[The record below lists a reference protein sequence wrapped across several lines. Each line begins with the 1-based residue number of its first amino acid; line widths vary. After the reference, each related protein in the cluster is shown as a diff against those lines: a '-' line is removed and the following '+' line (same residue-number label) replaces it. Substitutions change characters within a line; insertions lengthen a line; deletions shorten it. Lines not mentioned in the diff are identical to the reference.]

1 MTSLIYEQHNYKK
14 SAYRKKNLLAHRGA
28 NLFSLCTEYDQPHE
42 SQTNKEIMETLTRKG
57 MGGGAD
63 SPEPDADYPYENDN
77 DPPTQVGGLVGPSA
91 SLQVR
96 TEHCRTKIEYLSSPF
111 SEPNRHNIILLT
123 LIPR

>member
-1 MTSLIYEQHNYKK
+1 MAVKFEC
-14 SAYRKKNLLAHRGA
+14 A
-28 NLFSLCTEYDQPHE
+28 NLFFLWCAEYDQPHE

-91 SLQVR
+91 SLQVLN
-96 TEHCRTKIEYLSSPF
+96 IEDQKLYPHLQGQTG
-111 SEPNRHNIILLT
+111 IT
-123 LIPR
+123 